1 MSATTRTAVRWG
13 LLGAAR
19 IAERA
24 VITAIRTAGGEIAA
38 VGCRDEVRGKAFAQR
53 NGIPRVL
60 QYLDLVQDPD
70 IDVIYIGL
78 PNSAHLPWALAALAA
93 GKHVLCEKPLT
104 LNASQVAQL
113 QAAQRIHGRVA
124 MEAFMYRFHPVI
136 ERLRALVRD
145 GAIGPL
151 RLMRG
156 VFAFTLDKAD
166 DPRWDPALGGGAL
179 YDVGCY
185 PIDLMR
191 QLTGELPDVAAA
203 QASYSDRGVDHAVS
217 ALLNFGEVRAHVDCG
232 FSLPFLQGF
241 EVVGSHGVL
250 RIDHPFLNTHLE
262 TVLSLGDTV
271 ERFPPTDAYA
281 LMVAHFQRVIR
292 MEEPQRYP
300 LDDSLAQAEALDRL
314 FLALEPPPATAI

>member
-1 MSATTRTAVRWG
+1 MGATVKWG

-24 VITAIRTAGGEIAA
+24 LIPAIRAAGGRIVAL
-38 VGCRDEVRGKAFAQR
+38 GCRDEARGKAFAQHHD
-53 NGIPRVL
+53 IARV
-60 QYLDLVQDPD
+60 QTYLELVQDPE
-70 IDVIYIGL
+70 IDAVYIGL

-104 LNASQVAQL
+104 LNANQVAQL

-136 ERLRALVRD
+136 ERLHTLVRD
-145 GAIGPL
+145 GAIGPV

-156 VFAFTLDKAD
+156 AFAFILDKPD

-191 QLTGELPDVAAA
+191 HLTGELPDVLAA
-203 QASYSDRGVDHAVS
+203 QASYTDRGVDHAVS
-217 ALLNFGEVRAHVDCG
+217 ALMNFGDVHAHMDCG
-232 FSLPFLQGF
+232 FTLPFHQSF
-241 EVVGSHGVL
+241 EVIGSHGAL
-250 RIDHPFLNTHLE
+250 RIDHPFLNTHVE
-262 TVLSLGDTV
+262 TALTVGNDV
-271 ERFPPTDAYA
+271 ERFPPTDAYL

-292 MEEPQRYP
+292 LEEPQRYP
-300 LDDSLAQAEALDRL
+300 LDDSRAQAEAIDRV
-314 FLALEPPPATAI
+314 FLALEPQPSGGI